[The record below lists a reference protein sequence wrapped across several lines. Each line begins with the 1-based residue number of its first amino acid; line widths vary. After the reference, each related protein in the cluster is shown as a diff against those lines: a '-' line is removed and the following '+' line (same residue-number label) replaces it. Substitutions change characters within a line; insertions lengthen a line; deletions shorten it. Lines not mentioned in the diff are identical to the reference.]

1 MAEDLSEGIVAA
13 AQKLNEFDASNK
25 LFCLVTTEVTNPNT
39 FYAEI
44 NFNLYERDKSSIY
57 DSYDAA
63 TVAALEGGEFMTRE
77 PCVEAFV
84 KLILRPKIEKLNK
97 VLSAPKNVATRR
109 AEDKCQDGTDKK
121 QNSALTKSIFAT
133 ALSMKDR
140 SEDKCQDGTDKN
152 FLSDLTKSIFAT
164 ALSMKDT
171 REREHKDYIVILTDT
186 SNFAKMV
193 GPKVA
198 FSGFTQCL
206 FAFEKAYE
214 LGYNTREYEVE
225 AILIQIA
232 LPDSR
237 KVVAVLSKAEN

>member
-13 AQKLNEFDASNK
+13 AQKLNEFDAANK
-25 LFCLVTTEVTNPNT
+25 LFRLVTTEAIHENKYVAQGYQDVFQKVIFKT
-39 FYAEI
+39 
-44 NFNLYERDKSSIY
+44 YERGKLSTY

-63 TVAALEGGEFMTRE
+63 TVAVLEGGEFMKRE
-77 PCVEAFV
+77 PCVEALV
-84 KLILRPKIEKLNK
+84 KLILTDKEKLLI
-97 VLSAPKNVATRR
+97 VMSAPKNV
-109 AEDKCQDGTDKK
+109 
-121 QNSALTKSIFAT
+121 T
-133 ALSMKDR
+133 ARR